1 MAPDQPMS
9 NALIQLGGPGMIAL
23 TDFVSG
29 RRQHRRYPISAES
42 QYILEENRGRATTV
56 DISSGGV
63 FLIAETTLPVGK
75 AIEVWIYWPVLL
87 DHRCPLRLVICG
99 KVLRSDARGTA
110 VAMTHYEFRLR
121 PRSVAPFAA

>member
-1 MAPDQPMS
+1 MAPDQTMS

-23 TDFVSG
+23 PDFVSG

-42 QYILEENRGRATTV
+42 QYVWKGNRGRATTV

-63 FLIAETTLPVGK
+63 FLKSEATLPVGR
-75 AIEVWIYWPVLL
+75 AIEVWIDWPALL
-87 DHRCPLRLVICG
+87 DQRLPLRLVIRG

-110 VAMTHYEFRLR
+110 VGTTHYEFRLR
-121 PRSVAPFAA
+121 PRSAAPFAA